1 MRTRA
6 YLKIISAMLIWGTL
20 GIFTRHTG
28 VSSSEM
34 VLFRVVIGGVFLLVV
49 YLFSRRHSSGS
60 AIRRAAPLL
69 LLSGIVMGFN
79 WLFLFEAY
87 RYTTVSLAT
96 VAYYCSPIIVML
108 LSPLLFRE
116 RVAPLRVMGIM
127 CCLGGLVLIAG
138 SISANSSTFKGFGF
152 GLCAAALYAVVTL
165 MNKYVKGLSGIE
177 ITLIQLLGAFIVM
190 LPYCLITQDG
200 VIYLPQSV
208 KGAVCLIILGV
219 VHSGIAL
226 FLYFSSLQSLPAQS
240 AALCSYIDPGSALV
254 FSALI
259 LDEKLSFV
267 QIIAAVLIL
276 GGALLGELFSPHSG
290 KRRGR

>member
-1 MRTRA
+1 
-6 YLKIISAMLIWGTL
+6 
-20 GIFTRHTG
+20 
-28 VSSSEM
+28 
-34 VLFRVVIGGVFLLVV
+34 
-49 YLFSRRHSSGS
+49 
-60 AIRRAAPLL
+60 
-69 LLSGIVMGFN
+69 
-79 WLFLFEAY
+79 
-87 RYTTVSLAT
+87 
-96 VAYYCSPIIVML
+96 
-108 LSPLLFRE
+108 
-116 RVAPLRVMGIM
+116 
-127 CCLGGLVLIAG
+127 
-138 SISANSSTFKGFGF
+138 
-152 GLCAAALYAVVTL
+152 